1 MCALKDEVDGRR
13 EDENRNR
20 GEEKERSEA
29 AAAAAGCWLASYAKS

>member
-29 AAAAAGCWLASYAKS
+29 AAGCWLASYAKS